1 MWPLGSDNKNN
12 TNTNTSPQSPSDS
25 SKVKILIVE
34 DDEFFIQ
41 AYVTKFA
48 QEGLVVEVATDGAM
62 AIQKV
67 KAISPNLIILDL
79 MIPVKDVFLVLEELQ
94 GNPLTKN
101 IPIIIS
107 SNLDQDA
114 SVKRGISLGAKD
126 YFVKANI
133 SLEELVKKVKEYL
146 PKK

>member
-79 MIPVKDVFLVLEELQ
+79 MIPVKDGFLVLEELQ

>member
-1 MWPLGSDNKNN
+1 M
-12 TNTNTSPQSPSDS
+12 
-25 SKVKILIVE
+25 KILIVE

-79 MIPVKDVFLVLEELQ
+79 MIPVKDGFLVLEELQ